1 MLVATS
7 NFLLPNATIIPEF
20 IAFLVVLGVIAKF
33 VVPPINKAIEER
45 QRNIA
50 TALEA
55 IDEAK
60 VRQAAVEAEAKRIV
74 DEAREQAR
82 RILDEANR
90 SSEEIVEAA
99 RRRAEEEH
107 VRLLARSEAEIA
119 QARRQAELSLVSE
132 MAELVVR
139 TAERVIQAEIDG
151 DRHRSLI
158 EESIQS
164 VSGLQGAS
172 DAPAARGD

>member
-33 VVPPINKAIEER
+33 VVPPINRAIEER

-60 VRQAAVEAEAKRIV
+60 ERQAAVEAEAKRII

-82 RILDEANR
+82 RVLDEANR

-107 VRLLARSEAEIA
+107 ARLVARSEAELA

-132 MAELVVR
+132 MADLVVR
-139 TAERVIQAEIDG
+139 AAERVIEAEIDG
-151 DRHRSLI
+151 ERHRALI
-158 EESIQS
+158 EESIQA
-164 VSGLQGAS
+164 VSHIQGAL
-172 DAPAARGD
+172 DAPTAGD